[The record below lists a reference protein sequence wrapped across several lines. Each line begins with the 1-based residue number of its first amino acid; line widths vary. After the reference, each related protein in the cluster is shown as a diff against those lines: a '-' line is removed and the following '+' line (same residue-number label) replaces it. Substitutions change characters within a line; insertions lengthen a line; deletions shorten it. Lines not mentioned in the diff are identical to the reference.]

1 MGNLSISII
10 VAVFINTGIIP
21 GLFATLI
28 STCPEKFEE
37 DLSFNFKEPMDKC
50 DNPQQEIVNLF
61 GSGLQVVRDN
71 FISSNILKSINLENN
86 KIVDISP
93 NAFNAVPNLS
103 CLNIRWN
110 NVTNIFENFLP
121 SFNHTVLTKLNL
133 AHTAFK
139 NEQYNYYDHHPA
151 VLRMKNAVPLLPNLT
166 HLDIS
171 DNNLVEI
178 PQYFESSFPRLTHL
192 YLSDNRL
199 SSSSFHHIPATTQY
213 LYLER
218 NSGEIYKSDIPMNVY
233 GLFLSQND
241 FVCDSWRS
249 NLYSNLRILS
259 IQRCDNFVHIFNCFD
274 NGKLI
279 DLDISSNRLSDI
291 RAGVLKNPKSL
302 QRFSLDRNSLDS
314 ILFIAS
320 FNSLTDLSIAYN
332 NLINITSN
340 LFTNM
345 QQLKKLNLRGNNI
358 ALIDKDAF
366 TNLKSLEKLDLAE
379 NRLTTL
385 PVSWMNTLTK
395 LRYLNL
401 KSNLFSSINN
411 MYINVYSHLNN
422 LFLGDN
428 NITQIEMRSLK
439 NLPSTVAVY
448 LTSRNSQTC
457 IT

>member
-1 MGNLSISII
+1 
-10 VAVFINTGIIP
+10 
-21 GLFATLI
+21 
-28 STCPEKFEE
+28 
-37 DLSFNFKEPMDKC
+37 
-50 DNPQQEIVNLF
+50 
-61 GSGLQVVRDN
+61 
-71 FISSNILKSINLENN
+71 
-86 KIVDISP
+86 
-93 NAFNAVPNLS
+93 
-103 CLNIRWN
+103 
-110 NVTNIFENFLP
+110 
-121 SFNHTVLTKLNL
+121 
-133 AHTAFK
+133 
-139 NEQYNYYDHHPA
+139 
-151 VLRMKNAVPLLPNLT
+151 
-166 HLDIS
+166 
-171 DNNLVEI
+171 
-178 PQYFESSFPRLTHL
+178 
-192 YLSDNRL
+192 
-199 SSSSFHHIPATTQY
+199 
-213 LYLER
+213 
-218 NSGEIYKSDIPMNVY
+218 MNVY
-233 GLFLSQND
+233 GLFLNQND
-241 FVCDSWRS
+241 FVCNSRS
-249 NLYSNLRILS
+249 SDQYSNLRILS

-291 RAGVLKNPKSL
+291 RADVFKNPKSL
-302 QRFSLDRNSLDS
+302 QRFSLDRNSLHS

-411 MYINVYSHLNN
+411 MYINVYSNLNN